1 LVRPTLVLYI
11 IQRFSLDD
19 ARENVEY
26 MVQRMFQDSAV
37 LPKVLEKQHKLQSKL
52 FKMILSGEDAE
63 DDVKE
68 IIL

>member
-1 LVRPTLVLYI
+1 
-11 IQRFSLDD
+11 
-19 ARENVEY
+19 